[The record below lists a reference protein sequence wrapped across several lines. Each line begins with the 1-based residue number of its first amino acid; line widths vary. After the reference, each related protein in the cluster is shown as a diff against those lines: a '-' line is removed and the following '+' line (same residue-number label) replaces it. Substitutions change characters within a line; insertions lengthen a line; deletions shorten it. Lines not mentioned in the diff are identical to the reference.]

1 MMRLLA
7 IAALL
12 IGVPVSAAS
21 PRCDADRVKT
31 FVGALGTSELGR
43 AALTRARAKRVRW
56 VAPGTMVT
64 MDYSPERLNIR
75 LDAKNVVTSLDCG

>member
-1 MMRLLA
+1 MMRLVALTA
-7 IAALL
+7 IA
-12 IGVPVSAAS
+12 IGTQANAAN
-21 PRCDADRVKT
+21 PRCDAGRVKT

-43 AALTRARAKRVRW
+43 AALVRARAKRVRW
-56 VAPGTMVT
+56 IAPGTMVT